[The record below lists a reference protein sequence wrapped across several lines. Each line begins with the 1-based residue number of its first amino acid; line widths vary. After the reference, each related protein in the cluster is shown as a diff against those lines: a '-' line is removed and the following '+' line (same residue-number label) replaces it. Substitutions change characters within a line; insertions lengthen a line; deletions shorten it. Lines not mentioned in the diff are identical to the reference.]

1 MKKNNCNLIN
11 CPICSDAKRYDTI
24 DEYKDA
30 EFDGDYKAVAQFWGF
45 NPAMFSQLRR
55 KKTYRFEVAKN
66 GDHSRINEKRETKG
80 AMQ

>member
-1 MKKNNCNLIN
+1 MNNCNFIN

-30 EFDGDYKAVAQFWGF
+30 EFNGDYKAVAEFWEF

-55 KKTYRFEVAKN
+55 KKTYRFEVSESGK
-66 GDHSRINEKRETKG
+66 HSRINEKRETRERV
-80 AMQ
+80 Q